1 MYQDDSFKSINEKV
15 YKLLVNQN
23 DDNREIA
30 ETTDM
35 SEEVDKILNN
45 LIELDGFLLD
55 YTNRLVAESINAQA
69 TGLTTPFSNAIG
81 KMVTVMR
88 QLENQML
95 SLDINNVSKSS
106 IESLTE
112 YRDKYT
118 EILNSIQIVTDE
130 IKEEYKSGD
139 DDIPDSISPAEF
151 DQVISTLSSLI
162 NNMNVKLLNYNQ
174 TVADPVSDSGSS
186 YSFSLFNTSD
196 YQPTQFLRV

>member
-1 MYQDDSFKSINEKV
+1 MYQDGSFKSINEKV

-35 SEEVDKILNN
+35 SEEVDKIVNN

-55 YTNRLVAESINAQA
+55 YINRLVGEDVNVQA
-69 TGLTTPFSNAIG
+69 TGLTTPFSNAVG
-81 KMVTVMR
+81 KMITVMR
-88 QLENQML
+88 QIENQML

-106 IESLTE
+106 IESLTD
-112 YRDKYT
+112 YKDKYT
-118 EILNSIQIVTDE
+118 EILDAIQIATDE
-130 IKEEYKSGD
+130 IKDQYGPNDQVPLEY
-139 DDIPDSISPAEF
+139 
-151 DQVISTLSSLI
+151 DQVILILSGLI
-162 NNMNVKLLNYNQ
+162 NNMNVRLLNYNQ
-174 TVADPVSDSGSS
+174 TFSEPVSGSG

>member
-55 YTNRLVAESINAQA
+55 YTNRLVGEDVNVQA

-81 KMVTVMR
+81 KMVTVMK

-118 EILNSIQIVTDE
+118 EILNSIQITT
-130 IKEEYKSGD
+130 
-139 DDIPDSISPAEF
+139 DDIKDQYGPNDQVPLEY

-162 NNMNVKLLNYNQ
+162 NNMNVRLLNYNQ
-174 TVADPVSDSGSS
+174 TTPDPLTGSGSS

-196 YQPTQFLRV
+196 YQPKQFLRV

>member
-55 YTNRLVAESINAQA
+55 YTNRLVGEDVNVQA

-81 KMVTVMR
+81 KMVTVMK

-118 EILNSIQIVTDE
+118 EILNSIQITT
-130 IKEEYKSGD
+130 
-139 DDIPDSISPAEF
+139 DDIKDQYGPNDQVPLEY

-162 NNMNVKLLNYNQ
+162 NNINVKLLNYNQ
-174 TVADPVSDSGSS
+174 TVGDPVSGSGAS

>member
-55 YTNRLVAESINAQA
+55 YTNRLVGEDVNVQA

-81 KMVTVMR
+81 KMVTVMK

-118 EILNSIQIVTDE
+118 EILNSIQITT
-130 IKEEYKSGD
+130 
-139 DDIPDSISPAEF
+139 DDIKDQYGPNDQVPLEY

-162 NNMNVKLLNYNQ
+162 NNINVKLLNYNQ
-174 TVADPVSDSGSS
+174 TVGDPVSGSGSS

>member
-45 LIELDGFLLD
+45 FMILDGYLLD
-55 YTNRLVAESINAQA
+55 YMNRISAYNVNVDA
-69 TGLTTPFSNAIG
+69 TGLTTPFSADIG
-81 KMVTVMR
+81 KMLTILVKL
-88 QLENQML
+88 QNEIL
-95 SLDINNVSKSS
+95 SLDINNVSKPSFDS
-106 IESLTE
+106 MNDYKEQ
-112 YRDKYT
+112 YT
-118 EILNSIQIVTDE
+118 EML
-130 IKEEYKSGD
+130 
-139 DDIPDSISPAEF
+139 DSIVIGVNRLKELYEENAGEDGFPSVFPAEY
-151 DQVISTLSSLI
+151 DQVIEVLTGFIS
-162 NNMNVKLLNYNQ
+162 NMNVKLLNYNQ
-174 TVADPVSDSGSS
+174 TVGDPVSGSG

>member
-55 YTNRLVAESINAQA
+55 YTNRLAAESINAQA
-69 TGLTTPFSNAIG
+69 TGLTTPYSNAIG
-81 KMVTVMR
+81 KMVTVMK

-118 EILNSIQIVTDE
+118 EILNSIQITT
-130 IKEEYKSGD
+130 
-139 DDIPDSISPAEF
+139 DDIKDQYGPNDQVPLEY

-162 NNMNVKLLNYNQ
+162 NNINVKLLNYNQ
-174 TVADPVSDSGSS
+174 TVGDPVSGSG